1 MLFISEKMLISAE
14 LTKAQ
19 SHKGKKNLNVE
30 KWINFVE
37 STEIVENENFPLPSF
52 RS

>member
-1 MLFISEKMLISAE
+1 MLISAE

-19 SHKGKKNLNVE
+19 SHKDTKNLNVE
-30 KWINFVE
+30 MWINFVE
-37 STEIVENENFPLPSF
+37 STEIVENENFPLPCF